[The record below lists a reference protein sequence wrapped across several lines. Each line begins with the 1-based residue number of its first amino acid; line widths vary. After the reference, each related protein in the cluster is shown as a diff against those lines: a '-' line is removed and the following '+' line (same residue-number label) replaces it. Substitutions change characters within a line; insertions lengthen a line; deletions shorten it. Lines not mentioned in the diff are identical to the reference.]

1 MQPKLPND
9 QEGSVLI
16 FRQKARYLLFYTYT
30 EQVIFLSA
38 TNLKELFDT
47 MVEKA
52 KNRFPDIDVPKIV
65 TQLLSR
71 EKSFS
76 TRLSHNVAIPHA
88 YSADTS
94 EPICVIAIVPCG
106 LQWESEEAIV
116 RLVFLV
122 ISPEDDPE
130 IHLNILAEIARIASE
145 DSIVQ
150 ELLRSETSQSFME
163 KLQKARTL
171 LSD

>member
-1 MQPKLPND
+1 M
-9 QEGSVLI
+9 
-16 FRQKARYLLFYTYT
+16 
-30 EQVIFLSA
+30 
-38 TNLKELFDT
+38 
-47 MVEKA
+47 
-52 KNRFPDIDVPKIV
+52 
-65 TQLLSR
+65 
-71 EKSFS
+71 
-76 TRLSHNVAIPHA
+76 
-88 YSADTS
+88 
-94 EPICVIAIVPCG
+94 IAIAPYG

-122 ISPEDDPE
+122 ISPKDDPE
-130 IHLNILAEIARIASE
+130 IHLNILAEIARISSE

>member
-30 EQVIFLSA
+30 EQVIFPSA

-47 MVEKA
+47 MVKKA

-76 TRLSHNVAIPHA
+76 TRLSHNVAIPYA
-88 YSADTS
+88 YSADMS
-94 EPICVIAIVPCG
+94 EPICVIAIAPFG
-106 LQWESEEAIV
+106 LQWEPKEANV
-116 RLVFLV
+116 RLVF
-122 ISPEDDPE
+122 S
-130 IHLNILAEIARIASE
+130 
-145 DSIVQ
+145 
-150 ELLRSETSQSFME
+150 
-163 KLQKARTL
+163 
-171 LSD
+171 SDQPKR